1 MRRDGD
7 GWSALALLGLLD
19 GLSVLLLP
27 SRHRS
32 SSVLVLLGGIAPLA
46 WVWLPS
52 PQQELGLLQP
62 VQRLHSRL

>member
-7 GWSALALLGLLD
+7 GWSALTLLGLLD

-32 SSVLVLLGGIAPLA
+32 SSVLVLPGGSAPLA

-52 PQQELGLLQP
+52 SQQELGLLQP
-62 VQRLHSRL
+62 MQRLHSYL